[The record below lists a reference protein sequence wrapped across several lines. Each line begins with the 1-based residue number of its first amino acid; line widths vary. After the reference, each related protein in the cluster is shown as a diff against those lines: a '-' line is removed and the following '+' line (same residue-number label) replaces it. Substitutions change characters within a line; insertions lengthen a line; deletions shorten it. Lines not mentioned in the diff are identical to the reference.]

1 MPQPFINPNYFNQY
15 PQYQPMYQPAPQMS
29 QPYMDRL
36 SQLQAQAQQIQAA
49 PMPTGNQFA
58 PIGKVVESID
68 IVKATDIPMD
78 GNAYYF
84 PKADGSEIFSKR
96 WMLNGTTQILSY
108 KPVLEAQTNISPPN
122 NLNTENKALEGLTE
136 AFMKRFDELAEK
148 IEKVEKSI
156 KPSKIKKE
164 VIDDE

>member
-15 PQYQPMYQPAPQMS
+15 PQYQQMYQPVSPMP

-36 SQLQAQAQQIQAA
+36 SQLQAQQMQNA
-49 PMPTGNQFA
+49 PMTNGNQFA
-58 PIGKVVESID
+58 PIGKMVESID

-84 PKADGSEIFSKR
+84 PKADGSEIFSKQ
-96 WMLNGTTQILSY
+96 WMPNGTTQILSY
-108 KPVLEAQTNISPPN
+108 KPVLDAQTNISTPA
-122 NLNTENKALEGLTE
+122 TQTAQIGLSNEVTE
-136 AFMKRFDELAEK
+136 AFMKRFDELADRLDRM
-148 IEKVEKSI
+148 EKSI
-156 KPSKIKKE
+156 KPSRSKKE